1 MEYVDGVSLTE
12 YCSRHHCSIAE
23 RLRLFR
29 AVCEAVGYA
38 HAHSV
43 VHRDLKPSNIL
54 VKDDGSVRLL
64 DFGIAKQMEPGL
76 ARVDQTRT
84 GLRLMTPAY
93 AAPEQIRGERAG
105 VQTDV
110 YSLGVILYELLAGKL
125 PFDISKSTPA
135 EAATLITTGEPAT
148 PSSAGRLTGIGTASW
163 SDLDVLCLTA
173 MHKDPRRRYPSVEA
187 LVRDI
192 NHYLNDEPLEARADS
207 WSYKLGKFFRRNRQT
222 VSLAGAMVA
231 LIIVAIGLTLRLSG
245 NVPLSKPGVKTVAV
259 LPFLNTG
266 NDQSVDYL
274 RSALAGEVS
283 ATLGYARSLS
293 LRPPANIPDPNGT
306 CKRRDASWEWR
317 VSSPAGF

>member
-1 MEYVDGVSLTE
+1 
-12 YCSRHHCSIAE
+12 
-23 RLRLFR
+23 
-29 AVCEAVGYA
+29 
-38 HAHSV
+38 
-43 VHRDLKPSNIL
+43 
-54 VKDDGSVRLL
+54 
-64 DFGIAKQMEPGL
+64 
-76 ARVDQTRT
+76 
-84 GLRLMTPAY
+84 
-93 AAPEQIRGERAG
+93 
-105 VQTDV
+105 
-110 YSLGVILYELLAGKL
+110 
-125 PFDISKSTPA
+125 
-135 EAATLITTGEPAT
+135 
-148 PSSAGRLTGIGTASW
+148 
-163 SDLDVLCLTA
+163 
-173 MHKDPRRRYPSVEA
+173 VEA